1 MVLPG
6 TPPHGC
12 LLLVV
17 EQDEPPSISHN
28 ARFAALMDAHLPQ
41 WHHHR
46 QTLNR
51 LPVRHED
58 REY

>member
-1 MVLPG
+1 V
-6 TPPHGC
+6 
-12 LLLVV
+12 
-17 EQDEPPSISHN
+17 
-28 ARFAALMDAHLPQ
+28 ALMDAHMPQ

-58 REY
+58 WEY